1 MAMEITRRACFCAA
15 HRLHNSNL
23 SDEENRRVYGNC
35 NHEYGHGH
43 NYVMEVSVEG
53 DPDPVTGMIMNL
65 AELDEII
72 KTEIIQ
78 HVDHH
83 HFNFD
88 VPFMKDVIPTIENM
102 VIEFWKIL
110 APKIANG
117 KLKRIK
123 LGETENNFVT
133 YTGPDF

>member
-1 MAMEITRRACFCAA
+1 MPMEITRRACFCAA
-15 HRLHNSNL
+15 HRLYSPELSN
-23 SDEENRRVYGNC
+23 EENRRVYGNC
-35 NHEYGHGH
+35 NFEYGHGH

-53 DPDPVTGMIMNL
+53 EPDPINGMIMNL

-72 KTEIIQ
+72 KQEIIQ

-88 VPFMKDVIPTIENM
+88 VPFMQGVIPTIENM
-102 VIEFWKIL
+102 VIVFWKIL
-110 APKIANG
+110 EPKITKG
-117 KLKRIK
+117 RLKRIK

-133 YTGPDF
+133 YTGL